1 MLLSNICATPRFPAT
16 PGIDTS
22 GDLAGSKPG
31 PVPVPRSGAACTKAN
46 TGPPFCDRQWRPAKL
61 GYNFR
66 LDQHRNAIRNDR
78 SIDHDCLDYR
88 RNRWLRRRNGT

>member
-1 MLLSNICATPRFPAT
+1 MLISNIYATPCFPAK
-16 PGIDTS
+16 PGIETGS
-22 GDLAGSKPG
+22 NLAWQKPA

-46 TGPPFCDRQWRPAKL
+46 TGPPFCDKQWQPAKL

-66 LDQHRNAIRNDR
+66 LDLHRNAIRNNR

-88 RNRWLRRRNGT
+88 RNRRLRRRNGT